1 MLIDDKIITE
11 NWTDYNALVDS
22 IMHKMDYESNLTKI
36 ELIYS
41 AMNITKA
48 TYYDVELSFG
58 YMELSKGNNEEIID
72 LNMYC
77 MCRGKG
83 VIQICLY
90 SSYLDIN
97 ENDTTSKELLY
108 QDMRELITKILN
120 DPIDQTLYNKG
131 FIMQELQ

>member
-1 MLIDDKIITE
+1 MLEYDKIVTQ
-11 NWTDYNALVDS
+11 NWKDYNALVDS

-36 ELIYS
+36 ELIS
-41 AMNITKA
+41 STMNIAKA

-58 YMELSKGNNEEIID
+58 YMELSRGNNEETID

-97 ENDTTSKELLY
+97 ENDTTSKENLY
-108 QDMRELITKILN
+108 QDMRNIITRILN
-120 DPIDQTLYNKG
+120 EPIDKTL
-131 FIMQELQ
+131 